1 MKYYLGIDLGG
12 TFIKGGVVDEN
23 GKIVVSDKVATEK
36 EKGAEGVMDNVAALC
51 DKLVSAAGLEKKD
64 ICGAGMGVPGTGS
77 IRAVLLLKKNATS
90 WV

>member
-51 DKLVSAAGLEKKD
+51 DKLVSAAGLEKKTS
-64 ICGAGMGVPGTGS
+64 AA
-77 IRAVLLLKKNATS
+77 RAWAFPV
-90 WV
+90 

>member
-51 DKLVSAAGLEKKD
+51 DKLVSAAGL
-64 ICGAGMGVPGTGS
+64 
-77 IRAVLLLKKNATS
+77 
-90 WV
+90 